1 MLPGTS
7 DYQVRVADDVNGTG
21 AVLYGLISE
30 KVAMDPRAAH
40 VARAIGRPVTV
51 RNMDDGAEA
60 TVVPGRTATRVINGP
75 AVDPVVRVE
84 ATVDQLLD
92 LSQLE
97 MRRGGLWPIGL
108 FTARGARILL
118 QIATGKLRVHGLF
131 RHPFT
136 VFRFIA
142 LVSVAD

>member
-1 MLPGTS
+1 MPGTS
-7 DYQVRVADDVNGTG
+7 DYQVQVADDVNGTG
-21 AVLYGLISE
+21 AVLFALISE
-30 KVAMDPRAAH
+30 KVAKDPRVAD
-40 VARAIGRPVTV
+40 VARVIGRPVTV

-60 TVVPGRTATRVINGP
+60 TVVPGLITTRIINGSTANP
-75 AVDPVVRVE
+75 IVCVE

-108 FTARGARILL
+108 FTGRGLRILL
-118 QIATGKLRVHGLF
+118 QIASGKLRVRGLF
-131 RHPFT
+131 RHPFA

-142 LVSVAD
+142 LVSVAS

>member
-7 DYQVRVADDVNGTG
+7 EYQVQVADDVNGTG

-30 KVAMDPRAAH
+30 KVAKDPRAAH
-40 VARAIGRPVTV
+40 VARVIGRPVTV
-51 RNMDDGAEA
+51 RNVDDGAEA
-60 TVVPGRTATRVINGP
+60 TVVPGPTATRVINGP
-75 AVDPVVRVE
+75 AVNPVVYVE

-108 FTARGARILL
+108 FTGRGARILL
-118 QIATGKLRVHGLF
+118 QIATGKLKVRGLL
-131 RHPFT
+131 RHPLI
-136 VFRFIA
+136 VFRFLA